1 MTLSTG
7 VGPVKVYWCRGSHSL
22 ALNLASITG
31 MGGEGKKKKKNEKR
45 EKKNLPRG
53 ASFLVIKTTTIYPCL
68 V

>member
-31 MGGEGKKKKKNEKR
+31 MGGEGKKKKNEKR
-45 EKKNLPRG
+45 EKKTCQEELP
-53 ASFLVIKTTTIYPCL
+53 FWLLKQQQFIPV
-68 V
+68 

>member
-31 MGGEGKKKKKNEKR
+31 MGGEGKKKKNEKR
-45 EKKNLPRG
+45 EKKKTCQEELP
-53 ASFLVIKTTTIYPCL
+53 FWLLKQQQFIPV
-68 V
+68 

>member
-7 VGPVKVYWCRGSHSL
+7 VGPVKVYCRGSHSL